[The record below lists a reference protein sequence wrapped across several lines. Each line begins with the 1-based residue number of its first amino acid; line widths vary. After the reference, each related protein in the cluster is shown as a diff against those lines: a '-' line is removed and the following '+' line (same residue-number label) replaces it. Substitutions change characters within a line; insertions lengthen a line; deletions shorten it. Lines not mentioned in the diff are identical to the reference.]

1 MKFVWYLLHNST
13 GAFCVWIK
21 TLSNDFSIS
30 SWAHIRQN
38 PTPVSERLF
47 HRQVIEQRLCV
58 PFAPSFI
65 VLDCQPSL
73 PSQMQWHYLWYS
85 TRLLPAGVSECL
97 TLPYFRPRTMFRNAG
112 FAAHINQGYNKSET
126 HTLSKFRQYV
136 LIIDFGCHW
145 GQDFSIYAWHPPL
158 ELFLLFTTMSGLDSR
173 FPPLKVESRLSWWC
187 SRIHKLRQ
195 VNSINIPP
203 NLWLL
208 LVIK

>member
-1 MKFVWYLLHNST
+1 M
-13 GAFCVWIK
+13 
-21 TLSNDFSIS
+21 TLAYPRDKASLK
-30 SWAHIRQN
+30 AHIRQN

-58 PFAPSFI
+58 SFAPSFI

-97 TLPYFRPRTMFRNAG
+97 TLPYFQPRTMFRNAG

-126 HTLSKFRQYV
+126 HTLSKFRQCV
-136 LIIDFGCHW
+136 LIVDFGCHW
-145 GQDFSIYAWHPPL
+145 GQRTF
-158 ELFLLFTTMSGLDSR
+158 LFTPGILLWSFFFFLR
-173 FPPLKVESRLSWWC
+173 PCPPLKVEFRFSWWC

-203 NLWLL
+203 ILWLS